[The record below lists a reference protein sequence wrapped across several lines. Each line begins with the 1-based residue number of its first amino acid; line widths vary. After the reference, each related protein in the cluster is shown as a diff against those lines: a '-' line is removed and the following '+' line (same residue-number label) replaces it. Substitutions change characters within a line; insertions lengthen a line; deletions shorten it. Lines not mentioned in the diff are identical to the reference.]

1 MHTALVDS
9 QIRQKGHLAGRIITA
24 LRLVKDPPSLA
35 QAIANV
41 LCLGAYCVLVMFQ
54 VSLAPTKSKYL
65 DLFLASPKSLS
76 LWKRLRGEGALPPDD
91 LLSTM
96 LLSMM
101 VLASAF
107 KLEEFGDLESHWQSL
122 VKTAFYCISLC
133 HTVNFKRDPY
143 RISKG
148 HRLLCWS
155 RSLDLP
161 TIRVRCVKSFNSSAR
176 T

>member
-1 MHTALVDS
+1 MPGDPESMHTALLNS
-9 QIRQKGHLAGRIITA
+9 QIRQTGHLAGRIITV

-41 LCLGAYCVLVMFQ
+41 VCLSASCVLIMFQ

-65 DLFLASPKSLS
+65 DLVLASPKSLS
-76 LWKRLRGEGALPPDD
+76 LWKRLRGKGALPSDD

-107 KLEEFGDLESHWQSL
+107 KLEQFGDLESQSL
-122 VKTAFYCISLC
+122 VKTASDCISLF
-133 HTVNFKRDPY
+133 HTVN
-143 RISKG
+143 
-148 HRLLCWS
+148 S
-155 RSLDLP
+155 RSKEILTGFP
-161 TIRVRCVKSFNSSAR
+161 KGAGSSASHIP
-176 T
+176 